1 MLFSN
6 RIDAETCNLP
16 DTCLADTYSLPAT
29 CQAEPSDLPNNNP
42 ATIPTETSHL
52 PNRNQPPAQ
61 QNSATC
67 QLNH

>member
-29 CQAEPSDLPNNNP
+29 CQQNP
-42 ATIPTETSHL
+42 ATIPTETSNL
-52 PNRNQPPAQ
+52 PTELYNLPTEPL
-61 QNSATC
+61 T
-67 QLNH
+67 

>member
-29 CQAEPSDLPNNNP
+29 CQAATSNLPTTNLQP
-42 ATIPTETSHL
+42 A
-52 PNRNQPPAQ
+52 N
-61 QNSATC
+61 
-67 QLNH
+67 